1 MALQQFKNLTWEWDT
16 VFSMDFYTKYINY
29 LQEQREDRAVT
40 NIKFII
46 AFALSFFFI
55 SIFNIVNSHN
65 ANAEEVFLSNEDFLK
80 GAFAED
86 IPRRKGLRFKGEVK
100 EIAQR
105 IMGSNYKKLR
115 MKYWRQDQKTA
126 WILQRIGKFKLIT
139 AGFIV
144 ENCRISSTHVLVY
157 RETHGWEVK
166 YPSFRDQFVGISM
179 AEGFKL
185 DKSIDGIAGATLS
198 VNSMEKMARL
208 ALAMNALVPEI
219 NCN

>member
-1 MALQQFKNLTWEWDT
+1 M
-16 VFSMDFYTKYINY
+16 
-29 LQEQREDRAVT
+29 T

-46 AFALSFFFI
+46 VAALFFVFTPI
-55 SIFNIVNSHN
+55 YITNSHN
-65 ANAEEVFLSNEDFLK
+65 ANAEEVFLSKEDFLK
-80 GAFAED
+80 VAFAED
-86 IPRRKGLRFKGEVK
+86 IPRRKGLRFKGKVK
-100 EIAQR
+100 DIAQK

-115 MKYWRQDQKTA
+115 MKYWRKDQKTA
-126 WILQRIGKFKLIT
+126 WILQRIGKVKFIT

-144 ENCRISSTHVLVY
+144 ENCRISSIHVLVY

-179 AEGFKL
+179 VEGFKL
-185 DKSIDGIAGATLS
+185 DKRIDGIAGATLS

-208 ALAMNALVPEI
+208 ALAMNGLVPEI